1 MYISKDMKDT
11 ISRPSWTK
19 ILKWWIFFWMITKV
33 QVGNLVYINRF
44 RQISLGTHVF
54 ISVSNTKR
62 CPNLPSI
69 CSVPFGA
76 LLRRRLRSS
85 LKDQRIDRAFSRRS
99 DRSWKVSNSRIIF
112 LTGLKPPPKKV
123 FVYNLFKAYFLYLE
137 TFLKHLL
144 FFAPFLRVFSSRP
157 KITGLRFPWNHR
169 CSMSYWLT
177 FFSLYGFITEVRFGV
192 VMVILKLRGVW
203 SFFFYCW
210 GDLVE
215 WYFLN
220 ETVLKWNWSCLILS
234 YTLHFCGYYHLRM

>member
-1 MYISKDMKDT
+1 MPKLAIHLFSAFR
-11 ISRPSWTK
+11 SFASAPLAL
-19 ILKWWIFFWMITKV
+19 ILK
-33 QVGNLVYINRF
+33 G
-44 RQISLGTHVF
+44 STH
-54 ISVSNTKR
+54 
-62 CPNLPSI
+62 
-69 CSVPFGA
+69 
-76 LLRRRLRSS
+76 
-85 LKDQRIDRAFSRRS
+85 
-99 DRSWKVSNSRIIF
+99 WSRIQSQERSIVESIQLEDYF

-220 ETVLKWNWSCLILS
+220 ETVWYFHILCIFVDTIIWGCSSYRFQILWTDIKDEITFLVVHHGINELRRNNDLWSDLKPIINSLNRTGQTTKTCVAI
-234 YTLHFCGYYHLRM
+234 HDQ